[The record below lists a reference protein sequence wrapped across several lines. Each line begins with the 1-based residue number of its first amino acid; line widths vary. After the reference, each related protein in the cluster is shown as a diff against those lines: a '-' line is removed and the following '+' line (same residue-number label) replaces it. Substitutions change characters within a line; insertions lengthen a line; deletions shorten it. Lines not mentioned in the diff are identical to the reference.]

1 LTGRILGEEH
11 SFLQHFYLAEIS
23 TFVEVA
29 RMEYGLSGTGLI
41 EKFFYIL
48 DDLYIVLSYS
58 GTIEMIEDIIVC
70 NIPPFSFTT

>member
-1 LTGRILGEEH
+1 MT
-11 SFLQHFYLAEIS
+11 
-23 TFVEVA
+23 
-29 RMEYGLSGTGLI
+29 RMEYGLSGTSLG

-70 NIPPFSFTT
+70 NILPFPFDTEIITG